1 MAEAQEITIDMI
13 KNQIIQLNQTF
24 FTDNLENSLL
34 LDKIKND
41 NKEGINILIKYLSNN
56 IEKVVKEKDIQ
67 NSYIKQLEN
76 QIIKLEKDIK
86 YYTKKYFQFI
96 IQSYS
101 LEMKLKAYYLIE
113 DEYEELKE
121 KVKYEDGKFL
131 ENDRKDNEII
141 ILRREN
147 SNIKN
152 EITKLQ
158 EHNKELQNKIN
169 NNEDEMEK
177 LKYKIKHMNK
187 KMKKM
192 ENDLNSKNETS
203 FFEKKNFEL
212 FQNNI
217 NKINYFEIKSKKH
230 SLDKNKSVNNK
241 RILFCKNE
249 LKMSRNM
256 RNQSQSTTNI
266 LNVDSIKKN
275 DNMSMRTFLN
285 NQLIFT
291 TFNKKQNS
299 KNKNIVSH
307 LRNLTKRNIK
317 KIRNELINMNSIRPE
332 DNDKTKVMYFS
343 GNNLNKKSINF
354 FKNNNSMKINQSD
367 YIGNKLSIRKYKNEQ
382 KKKYN
387 N

>member
-1 MAEAQEITIDMI
+1 
-13 KNQIIQLNQTF
+13 
-24 FTDNLENSLL
+24 
-34 LDKIKND
+34 
-41 NKEGINILIKYLSNN
+41 
-56 IEKVVKEKDIQ
+56 
-67 NSYIKQLEN
+67 
-76 QIIKLEKDIK
+76 
-86 YYTKKYFQFI
+86 
-96 IQSYS
+96 
-101 LEMKLKAYYLIE
+101 
-113 DEYEELKE
+113 
-121 KVKYEDGKFL
+121 
-131 ENDRKDNEII
+131 
-141 ILRREN
+141 
-147 SNIKN
+147 
-152 EITKLQ
+152 
-158 EHNKELQNKIN
+158 
-169 NNEDEMEK
+169 
-177 LKYKIKHMNK
+177 
-187 KMKKM
+187 
-192 ENDLNSKNETS
+192 
-203 FFEKKNFEL
+203 
-212 FQNNI
+212 
-217 NKINYFEIKSKKH
+217 
-230 SLDKNKSVNNK
+230 
-241 RILFCKNE
+241 
-249 LKMSRNM
+249 M

-354 FKNNNSMKINQSD
+354 FKANNSMKINQSD